1 MATPW
6 SQVTQSP
13 AYQALTPDQ
22 QEQARQQYFQQVV
35 APNVKD
41 PAQLDAVR
49 RQFDAATGGKAQGA
63 AGPAPSPSLGDQ
75 LARSTA
81 MTGRNVARGLA
92 SVPDI
97 VMGPLAYG
105 WNKGADALGASPSW
119 HMPTTVETVDRGL
132 SAAGVPD
139 YQPENGAEHLAGA
152 MSRGLGGLV
161 GGMGLGAGLAG
172 SARPSISA
180 FGDAMTSNPGAQLA
194 AVNAGS
200 IASDRARAAGWSPAA
215 QIGLGMAGG
224 LLPAAAAGVSQ
235 GAIASAKAALSA
247 PSAETAALAQKAAA
261 QGIPLKASQI
271 SDSTPLKI
279 LDSVTSKIPFSGA
292 KGFQNQQQE
301 AFNQAVSRTIGE
313 DSNKITP
320 EVFAKARDRIGSE
333 FDRLTANNF
342 VPIDSN
348 LMTKLRDVM
357 QEAAASFGPDAASM
371 VNAHV
376 NRLINQSVNGVI
388 PGRVLQSVDSSLGR
402 AMRVGGENSVPLGD
416 LQETLRDALQQ
427 NIRPEDVQAWNT
439 ARQQWRDLKTIE
451 PLVASSTT
459 GDVPGAQLMG
469 RVTANSSGKGAM
481 ARGARGDLGDL
492 AQIGK
497 QFMRDPIP
505 DSGTAS
511 RLMTMDALKGVGSV
525 LGGALGAGTAI
536 NPLAGLGTVGSLLAG
551 SRVAQNVLR
560 NQALVGAMLGNNPGA
575 ANALLRGLGTSINPT
590 QAAIKN
596 AEL

>member
-41 PAQLDAVR
+41 PAQLDSVR
-49 RQFDAATGGKAQGA
+49 RQFDAATGGKSANPPTDNSPATPSFARQLGNSFANTGA
-63 AGPAPSPSLGDQ
+63 NL
-75 LARSTA
+75 
-81 MTGRNVARGLA
+81 
-92 SVPDI
+92 I
-97 VMGPLAYG
+97 
-105 WNKGADALGASPSW
+105 KGAGSIIDLPIDAINATNEYFGGAPNYFKTI
-119 HMPTTVETVDRGL
+119 HGLVDQGRE
-132 SAAGVPD
+132 AIGVPED
-139 YQPENGAEHLAGA
+139 TSRAGQLAGA
-152 MSRGLGGLV
+152 ITRGVGGVV
-161 GGMGLGAGLAG
+161 GGMGLGTGLAGTNGVRSQIVGNALKSNPGSQLAAVSTGSALSDTARQAGYSPGAQIVAGLAG
-172 SARPSISA
+172 GLIPSGIA
-180 FGDAMTSNPGAQLA
+180 AAGQGALGA
-194 AVNAGS
+194 
-200 IASDRARAAGWSPAA
+200 ARAAISSPT
-215 QIGLGMAGG
+215 
-224 LLPAAAAGVSQ
+224 
-235 GAIASAKAALSA
+235 
-247 PSAETAALAQKAAA
+247 AETAALAQKASSM
-261 QGIPLKASQI
+261 GIPLKASQI

-313 DSNKITP
+313 DANKITP
-320 EVFAKARDRIGSE
+320 EVFARARDRIGSE
-333 FDRLTANNF
+333 FDRLTSNNS

-348 LMTKLRDVM
+348 LMSNLRDVM

-402 AMRVGGENSVPLGD
+402 AMRLGGENSVPLGD

-459 GDVPGAQLMG
+459 GDIPGAQLMG

-560 NQALVGAMLGNNPGA
+560 NQALVGAMLGRDPGTR
-575 ANALLRGLGTSINPT
+575 NALLRGFGTSLNPT
-590 QAAIKN
+590 TAALDSRIN
-596 AEL
+596 Q